1 MTRLPRDKK
10 HPQRPCE
17 LFAEL
22 ILAPALLL
30 PDKSTML
37 QRIDHLGLAVHS
49 LEDSIP
55 YYEKALGLKCEHI
68 EEVPS
73 QKVRTAFF
81 HVGET
86 HLELLEP
93 TSPESP
99 IAKFL
104 EKNPHGGVHHIA
116 FATDNIE
123 GQLAQAKD
131 AGCQLIHEKP
141 FEGAA
146 RKLVAFLHPKST
158 QGVLTEFCAPLEAR
172 K

>member
-1 MTRLPRDKK
+1 
-10 HPQRPCE
+10 
-17 LFAEL
+17 
-22 ILAPALLL
+22 
-30 PDKSTML
+30 ML
-37 QRIDHLGLAVHS
+37 QRLDHLGIAVRS

-68 EEVPS
+68 EEVAS

-81 HVGET
+81 RVGET

-93 TSPESP
+93 TSPDSP

-104 EKNPHGGVHHIA
+104 DKNPHGGIHHVA
-116 FATDNIE
+116 FATDDIDA
-123 GQLAQAKD
+123 QLARAKN

-146 RKLVAFLHPKST
+146 DKLVAFLHPKST
-158 QGVLTEFCAPLEAR
+158 QGVLTEFCAPLEAH
-172 K
+172 